1 MKLLIAAA
9 AILSGH
15 VAHAT
20 QNFTRALSGHDILPD
35 FCADGGNSS
44 LCGCKLEGYGNPVIC
59 ASELD
64 TACKTE
70 GLQHWLPEGQVE
82 VEVQERIFCPFSA
95 CVIKGAK
102 SNEGCS
108 CDMYTKLC
116 FADSTNF

>member
-20 QNFTRALSGHDILPD
+20 QNFTRALSGYDILPD
-35 FCADGGNSS
+35 FCADGGDSS
-44 LCGCKLEGYGNPVIC
+44 LCECKTEGYGNPVIC

-64 TACKTE
+64 TACRTE
-70 GLQHWLPEGQVE
+70 GLQRWLPEGQVK
-82 VEVQERIFCPFSA
+82 VQERIFCPFSA

-108 CDMYTKLC
+108 CDIISNNGSY
-116 FADSTNF
+116 